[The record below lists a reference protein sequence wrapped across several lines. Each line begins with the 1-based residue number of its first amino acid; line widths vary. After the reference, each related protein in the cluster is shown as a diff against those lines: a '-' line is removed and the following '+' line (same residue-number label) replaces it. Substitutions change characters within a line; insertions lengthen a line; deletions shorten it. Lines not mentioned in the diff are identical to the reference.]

1 MLLCLISFTLH
12 QLELA
17 LQYASQSGHFRL
29 ARQISNLKER
39 RAIAAAEEE
48 EEEEEEETN
57 HYYYT
62 HHQSLRNNS
71 TALNDHLRRSYDSRQ
86 SITRQSTS
94 GGTSQEPKD
103 SSRTS
108 LSARRILLLKPT
120 NKENLQ
126 KEEEEEEEK
135 MENEEDTHSNEI
147 GGGEDGGEV
156 VSNHSLD
163 ESTDIIS
170 GASYDKPID
179 SLLTSPQVNKITN
192 PFRVSSV
199 RSCEISLRYTS
210 LYACSAKSRDYLKC
224 ILMHLSFQITTPVS
238 KQIQVER
245 RSSFLDKI
253 SQEVQEEKEKEKEK
267 KKSKPRQ
274 VIFQQ

>member
-1 MLLCLISFTLH
+1 MLLYLISFTLH

-48 EEEEEEETN
+48 EEEEETN

-71 TALNDHLRRSYDSRQ
+71 TTVNDHLRRSYDSRQ

-126 KEEEEEEEK
+126 KEEEK

-147 GGGEDGGEV
+147 GGEGEEGGEL

-199 RSCEISLRYTS
+199 HSCEIS
-210 LYACSAKSRDYLKC
+210 
-224 ILMHLSFQITTPVS
+224 
-238 KQIQVER
+238 
-245 RSSFLDKI
+245 
-253 SQEVQEEKEKEKEK
+253 
-267 KKSKPRQ
+267 
-274 VIFQQ
+274 

>member
-1 MLLCLISFTLH
+1 MLLFLISFTLH

-48 EEEEEEETN
+48 EEEEETN

-71 TALNDHLRRSYDSRQ
+71 TAVNDHLGRSYDSRQ

-126 KEEEEEEEK
+126 NEEEEEEEK

-170 GASYDKPID
+170 GASYNKPVD

-199 RSCEISLRYTS
+199 HSCEISLRYTS
-210 LYACSAKSRDYLKC
+210 LYACSARLRDCLKC
-224 ILMHLSFQITTPVS
+224 ILIHLCLSDNN
-238 KQIQVER
+238 
-245 RSSFLDKI
+245 SSFKADPGGE
-253 SQEVQEEKEKEKEK
+253 EV
-267 KKSKPRQ
+267 
-274 VIFQQ
+274 